1 LKRRFEREGPQIDG
15 ARTVGV
21 TTRPRRRLDA
31 VRRPQILRSAVEMVR
46 EKGLWEVRIS
56 DVAKRAGV
64 SPASVVYYFGSK
76 DQLLAQ
82 AIAGADDA
90 FYEALVPE
98 LERLDTGAAR
108 LACLI
113 VRSST
118 SEWVLWID
126 LWLYARRHPE
136 IAGAQRR
143 FHHRWRSAIADV
155 VRYGAQRGEWPT
167 GDAVAAAVRLGAVT
181 DGLAV
186 HMVLGDP
193 DHSREN
199 YVAHSLTAAA
209 RELGCD
215 RGALE
220 AAAEACRLGEVQAV

>member
-1 LKRRFEREGPQIDG
+1 M
-15 ARTVGV
+15 GV

-31 VRRPQILRSAVEMVR
+31 VRRPQILRGAVEMVR

-64 SPASVVYYFGSK
+64 SPASVVYYFGTK
-76 DQLLAQ
+76 DQLFAQ

-90 FYEALVPE
+90 FYEAIVPE
-98 LERLDTGAAR
+98 LGSLETAVAR
-108 LACLI
+108 MACLI

-118 SEWVLWID
+118 SDWVLWID

-136 IAGAQRR
+136 VADAQRR
-143 FHHRWRSAIADV
+143 FHVRWRKAFADV
-155 VRYGAQRGEWPT
+155 IRYGAERGEWSSP
-167 GDAVAAAVRLGAVT
+167 DPEAAALRLAAVT

-193 DHSREN
+193 DHSREQ
-199 YVAHSLTAAA
+199 YVANSLTAAA

-215 RGALE
+215 LDELLRGA
-220 AAAEACRLGEVQAV
+220 AC

>member
-1 LKRRFEREGPQIDG
+1 M
-15 ARTVGV
+15 GV
-21 TTRPRRRLDA
+21 STRPRRRLDA
-31 VRRPQILRSAVEMVR
+31 VRRPQILRSAVDMVR

-64 SPASVVYYFGSK
+64 SPASVVYYFGTK
-76 DQLLAQ
+76 DQLFAQ
-82 AIAGADDA
+82 AIASADDA
-90 FYEALVPE
+90 FYEAIAPE
-98 LERLDTGAAR
+98 LERLDSAVAR
-108 LACLI
+108 MAWLI

-143 FHHRWRSAIADV
+143 FHVRWRKAIADV
-155 VRYGAQRGEWPT
+155 IRYGTERGEWSCP
-167 GDAVAAAVRLGAVT
+167 DPDAAALRLAALT

-193 DHSREN
+193 DHSRQQ
-199 YVAHSLTAAA
+199 YVANSLTAAA
-209 RELGCD
+209 RELGRELD
-215 RGALE
+215 ELR
-220 AAAEACRLGEVQAV
+220 AAATSCPVREGDR

>member
-1 LKRRFEREGPQIDG
+1 M
-15 ARTVGV
+15 GV
-21 TTRPRRRLDA
+21 TSRPRRRLDA
-31 VRRPQILRSAVEMVR
+31 VRRPQILRSAVDMVR

-64 SPASVVYYFGSK
+64 SPASVVYYFGTK
-76 DQLLAQ
+76 DQLFAQ
-82 AIAGADDA
+82 AIAGADDE
-90 FYEALVPE
+90 FYEAIMPE
-98 LERLDTGAAR
+98 LESLESAVAR
-108 LACLI
+108 MAWLI

-143 FHHRWRSAIADV
+143 FHVRWRKAIADV
-155 VRYGAQRGEWPT
+155 IRYGAERGEWSCPDP
-167 GDAVAAAVRLGAVT
+167 DAASLRLAALT

-193 DHSREN
+193 DHSREQ
-199 YVAHSLTAAA
+199 YVANSLTAAA
-209 RELGCD
+209 CELGREMD
-215 RGALE
+215 ELR
-220 AAAEACRLGEVQAV
+220 AAAICCPLRDGNP

>member
-1 LKRRFEREGPQIDG
+1 
-15 ARTVGV
+15 
-21 TTRPRRRLDA
+21 LDA

-76 DQLLAQ
+76 DQLFAQ

-90 FYEALVPE
+90 FYEAIVPE
-98 LERLDTGAAR
+98 LERLETAVAR
-108 LACLI
+108 MACLI

-126 LWLYARRHPE
+126 LWLYARRHPD

-143 FHHRWRSAIADV
+143 FHVRWRNAIADV
-155 VRYGAQRGEWPT
+155 IRYGTARGEWSCP
-167 GDAVAAAVRLGAVT
+167 DPDAAALRLAALT

-193 DHSREN
+193 DHARGS
-199 YVAHSLTAAA
+199 YVANSLTAAA
-209 RELGCD
+209 CELGCEVD
-215 RGALE
+215 ELR
-220 AAAEACRLGEVQAV
+220 AAATGCRVREEGP